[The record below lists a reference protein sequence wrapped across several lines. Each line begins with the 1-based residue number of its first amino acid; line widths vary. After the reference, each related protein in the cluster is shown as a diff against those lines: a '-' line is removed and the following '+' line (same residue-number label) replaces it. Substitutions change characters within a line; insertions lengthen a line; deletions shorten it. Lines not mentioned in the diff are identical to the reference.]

1 MSDLF
6 SYVPPDDERA
16 TLTVTAG
23 DGRCAICCT
32 WSYEGVSVDLPPD
45 RARELGK
52 VLISWADAR

>member
-6 SYVPPDDERA
+6 SYVPSDDERA

-32 WSYEGVSVDLPPD
+32 WSYEAVSVDLPPD
-45 RARELGK
+45 RAP
-52 VLISWADAR
+52 SWEQVVIGRANAR